1 MKKLQSFNSLGLMVL
16 GLCLLAC
23 QQAPQTKTAP
33 AQSEA
38 ESSPQVEQTQTVS
51 LENASTAAMKIDG
64 MMCAMGCAAKIEKNL
79 ANTPGIL
86 EAKIDFE
93 GAMGKVVFD
102 PELLNSAQII
112 GVIEQSGKS
121 YKVAEFQVQ

>member
-1 MKKLQSFNSLGLMVL
+1 MKKLQSFNFLHLMLL
-16 GLCLLAC
+16 GLCVMAC

-33 AQSEA
+33 VQSA
-38 ESSPQVEQTQTVS
+38 VQSSPQMEEAQTVS
-51 LENASTAAMKIDG
+51 LEDASTAAMKIDG

-79 ANTPGIL
+79 ADTPGIL

-102 PELLNSAQII
+102 PEMLNSAQII
-112 GVIEQSGKS
+112 DVIEQSGKS